1 MQLKEIKMH
10 LKKNQHLKHVW
21 YDYMCLPQGLDRT
34 PLQKAEFALQLS
46 NVNVLYMG
54 ASVLLLVD
62 WSSMSR
68 FWTAF
73 ETWLSFQKGSE
84 TGLVSVGDDKEFRGT
99 IVCVNGASSDS
110 LPRAIKEE
118 WMGCS
123 VEDSMKKLGN
133 RSVMSVTNGGDIDI
147 QLEKVAGLSE
157 LTRSVFK
164 SLDEHQTMEDF
175 SILAQPGRP
184 AIAGPPALALRSPKA
199 AASSNVLDSND
210 ELAGLG
216 EWLAGLSLQKYRPQA
231 AQWCIEMGAV
241 SMDEVEEHWEA
252 FADAMNL
259 KPFERTRL
267 AKKVAS

>member
-1 MQLKEIKMH
+1 
-10 LKKNQHLKHVW
+10 
-21 YDYMCLPQGLDRT
+21 
-34 PLQKAEFALQLS
+34 
-46 NVNVLYMG
+46 
-54 ASVLLLVD
+54 
-62 WSSMSR
+62 
-68 FWTAF
+68 
-73 ETWLSFQKGSE
+73 
-84 TGLVSVGDDKEFRGT
+84 
-99 IVCVNGASSDS
+99 
-110 LPRAIKEE
+110 
-118 WMGCS
+118 MGCA
-123 VEDSMKKLGN
+123 VEEAMKKLGN

-157 LTRSVFK
+157 LTRSVFN

-184 AIAGPPALALRSPKA
+184 AIAGPPALASRSGA
-199 AASSNVLDSND
+199 APSSNDFDSND

-241 SMDEVEEHWEA
+241 SMDEVEENWED